1 MMWIVRLALSRPYT
15 FVVMSLLVAVMGVLS
30 IMTLSVDIFP
40 KINIPV
46 VTSIWSYGG
55 LSPTEMQ
62 DRITTIVERAL
73 TTTVNNI
80 EHIEWQSV
88 RGKSVIK
95 MFFQPGTDV
104 NGSVAQVTALSQ
116 TIIKPLPVG
125 ITPPLILQY
134 NASDV
139 PVIMLSLGSDQLS
152 EQELSDLGTNFI
164 RTQLVAVQ
172 GAAVPLPYGGKTR
185 VVNVDLDP
193 DALYARGLSPQD
205 VVNAM
210 QLQNLT
216 VAPGTAK
223 MGPIEYDVAIDSS
236 PAALDDLNNIPI
248 KYVNGTLV
256 DVRDVGFVH
265 DGYQPQTNLVRRDGR
280 HSVLIPVLTSGSAS
294 TLS

>member
-1 MMWIVRLALSRPYT
+1 MWIVRLALSRPYT
-15 FVVMSLLVAVMGVLS
+15 FVVMSLLIAVMGVLS
-30 IMTLSVDIFP
+30 IMTMSVDIFP

-46 VTSIWSYGG
+46 VTSIWSYSG

-80 EHIEWQSV
+80 EHMESQSI
-88 RGKSVIK
+88 RGNSVIK

-116 TIIKPLPVG
+116 TLIKPLPPG

-134 NASDV
+134 NAADV

-152 EQELSDLGTNFI
+152 ETEISDLGTNFI

-185 VVNVDLDP
+185 VVQRRHRLRRALLAWPVAAGRRQRHAAAEP
-193 DALYARGLSPQD
+193 DHRARHRQD
-205 VVNAM
+205 GA
-210 QLQNLT
+210 
-216 VAPGTAK
+216 
-223 MGPIEYDVAIDSS
+223 D
-236 PAALDDLNNIPI
+236 
-248 KYVNGTLV
+248 
-256 DVRDVGFVH
+256 R
-265 DGYQPQTNLVRRDGR
+265 VRRGDRQQSRGVGR
-280 HSVLIPVLTSGSAS
+280 SERHPDQVRERDSGERARRRVRPRRVSAADEPGAA
-294 TLS
+294 